1 MNVSNL
7 EENPETIVEHPL
19 KKGHLTNI
27 PDSRENIILSKHIGI
42 YNS

>member
-7 EENPETIVEHPL
+7 EENPETIVEYLL
-19 KKGHLTNI
+19 KKGYLTNI
-27 PDSRENIILSKHIGI
+27 LDSRENIILSKHIGI